1 MRVILFP
8 NPNPP
13 YNLCLRVPSPRLVE
27 EHGEA
32 IALASVVNR
41 GQVCGDIPCG
51 NEQSRYRFLSQW
63 LVNNPRQG
71 EGPLMGESEF
81 APVGPHYIVD
91 MESLPDM
98 GLFDAWIWEGDKVIV
113 DESKAKSLGLY

>member
-27 EHGEA
+27 EQGED

-51 NEQSRYRFLSQW
+51 NENTRGRLLSQW

-71 EGPLMGESEF
+71 EGRLMRESDF

-91 MESLPDM
+91 LGSLPDM
-98 GLFDAWIWEGDKVIV
+98 GLFDAWYWAGDKVAV
-113 DESKAKSLGLY
+113 DREKVKSLGLP